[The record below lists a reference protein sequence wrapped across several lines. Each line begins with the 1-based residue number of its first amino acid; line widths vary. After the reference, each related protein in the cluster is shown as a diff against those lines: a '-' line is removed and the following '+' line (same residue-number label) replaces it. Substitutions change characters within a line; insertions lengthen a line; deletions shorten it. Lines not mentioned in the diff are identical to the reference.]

1 MKTISVQS
9 SSLNDLMSNAFR
21 GQEEIPPER
30 KLHLGRDGKTLILPA
45 ANIMGFLT
53 STLVGR
59 SCVNTFVPP
68 KERPNVKAEVLASV
82 AIRETEIPIL
92 ADGKPILFSG
102 FNDKVYVDE
111 RPAQASKTSRDIVR
125 RPVVRMPWQV
135 NFTLLLNETEYVTEA
150 RMHDWFVQGGIMVG
164 LGAFRP
170 FFGKFEVTR
179 WEVS

>member
-1 MKTISVQS
+1 MKNIEVRLSGLS
-9 SSLNDLMSNAFR
+9 PWMWNAFR
-21 GQEEIPPER
+21 GQEVIPPER
-30 KLHLGRDGKTLILPA
+30 KLHLGSDGKTLILPA

-68 KERPNVKAEVLASV
+68 KERPNIKAEVLASI
-82 AIRETEIPIL
+82 ALMETEIPIL
-92 ADGKPILFSG
+92 SEGKTLVFTG

-125 RPVVRMPWQV
+125 RPVIRLPWEVR
-135 NFTLLLNETEYVTEA
+135 FHLLINETDYVTEA
-150 RMHDWFVQGGIMVG
+150 RMHDWFIQGGIVVG

-170 FFGKFEVTR
+170 FFGKFEVTG
-179 WEVS
+179 WK

>member
-1 MKTISVQS
+1 MKELEVLLSGVS
-9 SSLNDLMSNAFR
+9 PWMWNAFR

-30 KLHLGRDGKTLILPA
+30 KLHVSTDGKTLILPA

-68 KERPNVKAEVLASV
+68 KERPTVKAEVLASV
-82 AIRETEIPIL
+82 ALRENEIPIL
-92 ADGKPILFSG
+92 GDKDPILWTG
-102 FNDKVYVDE
+102 FNGKVYVDE

-125 RPVVRMPWQV
+125 RPVISLPWAVR
-135 NFTLLLNETEYVTEA
+135 FHLLLNETEYVTEA
-150 RMHDWFVQGGIMVG
+150 RMRDWFIQGGIVVG

-170 FFGKFEVTR
+170 FFGKFEVTG
-179 WEVS
+179 WKEA